1 MTVPEDAPKDIWK
14 YDWKFAVDGSEK
26 IISTSGEYPSVNG
39 DFISVETKLI
49 EKGYEAP
56 IHDFSIELNDEDF
69 SNELLSE
76 EKLLMFVL
84 YNLSKSNFELSSE
97 IIKKSNQAV
106 KSGYKVIG
114 ITASG
119 IDKQLEVK
127 DQYGF
132 EFDFY
137 TCDETALKTIIR
149 SNPGALEIKS
159 GTIVNKWHYNDF
171 NKIKFD

>member
-1 MTVPEDAPKDIWK
+1 MTTTPIFLYHANVSHLSRAKAIW
-14 YDWKFAVDGSEK
+14 WQEL
-26 IISTSGEYPSVNG
+26 I
-39 DFISVETKLI
+39 TKSKQAI
-49 EKGYEAP
+49 E
-56 IHDFSIELNDEDF
+56 N
-69 SNELLSE
+69 
-76 EKLLMFVL
+76 
-84 YNLSKSNFELSSE
+84 
-97 IIKKSNQAV
+97 
-106 KSGYKVIG
+106 GYKVIG

-119 IDKQLEVK
+119 INKQVEVK
-127 DQYGF
+127 DQFGF